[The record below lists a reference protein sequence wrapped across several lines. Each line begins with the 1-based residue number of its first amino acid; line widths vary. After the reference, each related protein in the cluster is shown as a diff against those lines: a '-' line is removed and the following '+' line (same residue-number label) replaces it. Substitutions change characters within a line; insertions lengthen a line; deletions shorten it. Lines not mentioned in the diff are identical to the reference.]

1 MKSSSVSKIP
11 KNNETVRLSDFVGR
25 FCQLPVFCLPLVQWL
40 STRRALCGYMGSL
53 HSCRRKL
60 HQTNDKIMS
69 VTIIFAVGL
78 VVFILFL
85 LGIFFNKKE
94 AEKNIRSK
102 IETDTVD
109 YDGSGNFGRIPN
121 KKPKNRAI

>member
-1 MKSSSVSKIP
+1 
-11 KNNETVRLSDFVGR
+11 
-25 FCQLPVFCLPLVQWL
+25 
-40 STRRALCGYMGSL
+40 
-53 HSCRRKL
+53 
-60 HQTNDKIMS
+60 MS
-69 VTIIFAVGL
+69 VTIIFAIGL

-102 IETDTVD
+102 VETDAVD
-109 YDGSGNFGRIPN
+109 YDGSGNYGRIPN

>member
-1 MKSSSVSKIP
+1 MRV
-11 KNNETVRLSDFVGR
+11 
-25 FCQLPVFCLPLVQWL
+25 PL
-40 STRRALCGYMGSL
+40 
-53 HSCRRKL
+53 
-60 HQTNDKIMS
+60 
-69 VTIIFAVGL
+69 IFAVGL

-85 LGIFFNKKE
+85 FGIFLNNKE
-94 AEKNIRSK
+94 AKNNTRSK

>member
-1 MKSSSVSKIP
+1 
-11 KNNETVRLSDFVGR
+11 
-25 FCQLPVFCLPLVQWL
+25 
-40 STRRALCGYMGSL
+40 
-53 HSCRRKL
+53 
-60 HQTNDKIMS
+60 MS
-69 VTIIFAVGL
+69 VTIIFAIGL

-85 LGIFFNKKE
+85 VGIILNNKE
-94 AEKNIRSK
+94 AKNNSRSK

>member
-1 MKSSSVSKIP
+1 
-11 KNNETVRLSDFVGR
+11 
-25 FCQLPVFCLPLVQWL
+25 
-40 STRRALCGYMGSL
+40 
-53 HSCRRKL
+53 
-60 HQTNDKIMS
+60 MS

-78 VVFILFL
+78 NVFILFL
-85 LGIFFNKKE
+85 LGIFFNNKE
-94 AEKNIRSK
+94 SQNNRRNK

>member
-1 MKSSSVSKIP
+1 
-11 KNNETVRLSDFVGR
+11 
-25 FCQLPVFCLPLVQWL
+25 
-40 STRRALCGYMGSL
+40 
-53 HSCRRKL
+53 
-60 HQTNDKIMS
+60 MS

-85 LGIFFNKKE
+85 LGIFLNNKE
-94 AEKNIRSK
+94 AKNNTRSK
-102 IETDTVD
+102 IESDTVD

>member
-1 MKSSSVSKIP
+1 
-11 KNNETVRLSDFVGR
+11 
-25 FCQLPVFCLPLVQWL
+25 
-40 STRRALCGYMGSL
+40 
-53 HSCRRKL
+53 
-60 HQTNDKIMS
+60 MS
-69 VTIIFAVGL
+69 ITIIFAIGL

-102 IETDTVD
+102 VETDTVD

-121 KKPKNRAI
+121 KKPKNRAIWLQNAFFDLKYLRFNVQH